1 MRAELASPGI
11 GASVSVALNDVG
23 PTSSKLSLIGVGYS
37 TSKVSIC
44 ASHPHDL
51 NCASTLSAFALLWA
65 EPTWLGSAAMV
76 FIQPPISA
84 GTIDASNRRSRSTV
98 ADAFEA
104 VCAPSE
110 LATRSAAKVPEP
122 VQIVRRILP
131 PCPRSDAED
140 TSALLRAI
148 TNEQSPFGHRQSE
161 VRAVGDY
168 HVSNVEGCR
177 GRAIS
182 RPKLAVPVVRVGNR
196 ESKHS
201 LP

>member
-37 TSKVSIC
+37 TSKVSIR

-51 NCASTLSAFALLWA
+51 NCASTLSAFALLCA

-110 LATRSAAKVPEP
+110 LATRSAANVPEP
-122 VQIVRRILP
+122 VRIARRILP
-131 PCPRSDAED
+131 PCRRSDVED
-140 TSALLRAI
+140 TSAFAA
-148 TNEQSPFGHRQSE
+148 GHHQ
-161 VRAVGDY
+161 RAVAVWPSTERGP
-168 HVSNVEGCR
+168 HR
-177 GRAIS
+177 GRLPRRHRGG
-182 RPKLAVPVVRVGNR
+182 RPG
-196 ESKHS
+196 EGQS
-201 LP
+201 

>member
-76 FIQPPISA
+76 RRMPRGCSHKDRKSTRLNSSHVANSYAVFCLKKKKRPRNPIE
-84 GTIDASNRRSRSTV
+84 R
-98 ADAFEA
+98 
-104 VCAPSE
+104 
-110 LATRSAAKVPEP
+110 
-122 VQIVRRILP
+122 
-131 PCPRSDAED
+131 
-140 TSALLRAI
+140 
-148 TNEQSPFGHRQSE
+148 
-161 VRAVGDY
+161 
-168 HVSNVEGCR
+168 
-177 GRAIS
+177 
-182 RPKLAVPVVRVGNR
+182 
-196 ESKHS
+196 
-201 LP
+201 